1 MSANKNQ
8 RGLGRGLSALLADS
22 NVEAVTQYSSP
33 EGEKEATTL
42 PIEFLEAN
50 PDQPRK
56 RFAPDELEELT
67 SSIKERGMIQ
77 PILVRKISEDR
88 YQIVAGERRWRA
100 AGLAKLHRVP
110 VVVREYSDQDVAEI
124 ALIENIQRADLNP
137 LEEASGYND
146 LIKRYSYTQE
156 ELSQV
161 LGKSRSHIANMIRL
175 MQLEESVQVMVRDG
189 RLSMG
194 HARALV
200 TSSQQLQ
207 DAQKVVA
214 SEMSVRELEKMLE
227 SRRMPKGEQPT
238 QPQGSNPKDADTKQ
252 LESELSANL
261 GAKVQIDHNENGSGK
276 LSIKY
281 KNMEMLDQI
290 VKLLGQ

>member
-1 MSANKNQ
+1 MNNKNQ
-8 RGLGRGLSALLADS
+8 RGLGRGLSALLADA
-22 NVEAVTQYSSP
+22 NVDEVTQFSAP
-33 EGEKEATTL
+33 EVEKETTTL

-56 RFAPDELEELT
+56 RFAAEELEELAN
-67 SSIKERGMIQ
+67 SIKERGMIQ
-77 PILVRKISEDR
+77 PILVRKVGDER

-100 AGLAKLHRVP
+100 ASQAKLHRVP
-110 VVVREYSDQDVAEI
+110 VVVREYSDKDVAEI

-146 LIKRYSYTQE
+146 LIKRYNYTQE

-175 MQLEESVQVMVRDG
+175 MQLQPEVQEFVRNG
-189 RLSMG
+189 SLSMG

-200 TSSQQLQ
+200 TSDQQLQ
-207 DAQKVVA
+207 DARLVVS
-214 SEMSVRELEKMLE
+214 SEMSVRELERLLE
-227 SRRMPKGEQPT
+227 ARRQPKRDK
-238 QPQGSNPKDADTKQ
+238 SNAPVQRSIKDADTKQ

-261 GAKVQIDHNENGSGK
+261 GAKVQIDHNENGAGK
-276 LSIKY
+276 ISIKY
-281 KNMEMLDQI
+281 KNMDMLDQI